1 MTTGVSDHAAAVHA
15 AKKKEKQS
23 IKCVV
28 WDLDNT
34 VWDGILLEDAEVTLR
49 PHVVQI
55 LETLDGRGILHSI
68 ASRNDHDVAM
78 AKLKEFGIDEY
89 FLYPQINWGSKAASI
104 TQIAQDINI
113 GLDAIAF
120 VDDQPFEREEV
131 AFSHDKVLCVDSA
144 VLEDFLDRPELN
156 PRFITEDSRLRRRMY
171 QADIERNRVE
181 AEYVGPKEEFL
192 ATLGMIFTIAPCREE
207 DLQRAEELTVR
218 TNQLNTTGYTY
229 SYEEL
234 DELRQSPRHKL
245 WISSLEDRHG
255 TYGKIGLTLL
265 EMDHDV
271 WTVKL
276 LLMSCR
282 VMSKGVG
289 TIMIHHVLRL
299 AKEAGAKLRAE
310 FVSNDRNRQM
320 LITYRFAGFKEIAR
334 QGEVAIME
342 NDYSA
347 IQPPPP
353 YVDLRILE

>member
-1 MTTGVSDHAAAVHA
+1 MSD
-15 AKKKEKQS
+15 KKSS

-34 VWDGILLEDAEVTLR
+34 VWDGILLEDSEVRLR
-49 PHVVQI
+49 PHVVEI
-55 LETLDGRGILHSI
+55 LKTLDERGILHSI
-68 ASRNDHDVAM
+68 ASRNDHDMAL
-78 AKLKEFGIDEY
+78 AKLQEFGIEEY
-89 FLYPQINWGSKAASI
+89 FLYPQINWNSKAASI
-104 TQIAQDINI
+104 AQIATDINI

-131 AFSHDKVLCVDSA
+131 AFSHDKVLCIDSA
-144 VLEDFLDRPELN
+144 ELDGLLDRPELN
-156 PRFITEDSRLRRRMY
+156 PRFITEDSKERRRMY
-171 QADIERNRVE
+171 MADIRRNRE
-181 AEYVGPKEEFL
+181 EEEFVGPKEEFL

-207 DLQRAEELTVR
+207 DLKRAEELTVR

-234 DELRQSPRHKL
+234 DELRRSPHHKL
-245 WISSLEDRHG
+245 LVSSLQDRHG
-255 TYGKIGLTLL
+255 TYGKIGLTLI
-265 EMDHDV
+265 EMNEDV
-271 WTVKL
+271 WNVKL

-289 TIMIHHVLRL
+289 MIMIHYVLRM
-299 AKEAGAKLRAE
+299 AKETGVKLRAE

-320 LITYRFAGFKEIAR
+320 LITYKFAGFKEVAR
-334 QGEVAIME
+334 DGNVLIFE

-353 YVDLRILE
+353 YVDLRT